1 MMIFVVLGGLLIIG
15 IVTLIEYHLD
25 VVRLRKRIERDIQ
38 RDADKHNLYGN
49 METDTNL

>member
-25 VVRLRKRIERDIQ
+25 VVRLKKRIERDIQ
-38 RDADKHNLYGN
+38 RDADKL
-49 METDTNL
+49 EVKRK